1 MDAEGLAGVIRGFPF
16 QEDENF
22 LFVSYSHKDEA
33 RVYPVVL
40 EWLRRGCNVYIDT
53 QFGLHTS
60 DKNWTALMTRA
71 LTSPHCRL
79 AACFVSPYYAYSDA
93 ALLEVL
99 TIRMEKERRQA
110 GGDDLAVDY
119 ILLDRIES
127 GDVPQELREQYE
139 ADFLQKEKWQSY
151 VSFSDYLRDAG
162 GGNILSE
169 GLRCVFGP
177 DDQRWRKALDAA
189 FRRGWE
195 RFYPTHAQL
204 MEEALSAFHGNYH
217 KPNEDISVQL
227 QRIQKAGIACQ
238 TDPQKSTE
246 APAPVSP
253 TETGMRPMGR
263 NDLRG
268 KYLLGCYCCDKSA
281 DSASFNAG
289 VFLLSQAS
297 EGGFIPAS
305 AELVDRLSQISST
318 LTSEAWNILSKAAE
332 RLESVPEDDK
342 DYPAICWLLW
352 VRWSERRSTY
362 ALERLLKASER
373 HNYAPGLYEAAKH
386 CRLLKTRLGKTWKQ
400 AQRSF
405 YQRAAESPPDPWTT
419 QEASDKSALYRTG
432 RITATPTHAAK
443 VAEYAAK
450 AREILGG

>member
-1 MDAEGLAGVIRGFPF
+1 
-16 QEDENF
+16 
-22 LFVSYSHKDEA
+22 
-33 RVYPVVL
+33 
-40 EWLRRGCNVYIDT
+40 
-53 QFGLHTS
+53 
-60 DKNWTALMTRA
+60 
-71 LTSPHCRL
+71 
-79 AACFVSPYYAYSDA
+79 
-93 ALLEVL
+93 
-99 TIRMEKERRQA
+99 
-110 GGDDLAVDY
+110 
-119 ILLDRIES
+119 
-127 GDVPQELREQYE
+127 
-139 ADFLQKEKWQSY
+139 
-151 VSFSDYLRDAG
+151 
-162 GGNILSE
+162 
-169 GLRCVFGP
+169 
-177 DDQRWRKALDAA
+177 
-189 FRRGWE
+189 
-195 RFYPTHAQL
+195 
-204 MEEALSAFHGNYH
+204 
-217 KPNEDISVQL
+217 
-227 QRIQKAGIACQ
+227 
-238 TDPQKSTE
+238 
-246 APAPVSP
+246 
-253 TETGMRPMGR
+253 MGR